1 MFAGWDGPPPTGG
14 TTSGEI
20 TLWDLLAWEP
30 RLTAPVPGTDLDRDV
45 DWVITARAT
54 PPMLP
59 ALRGGELILL
69 PARVFAEVGLPLPL
83 LLNELANQPVA
94 GVVVEEALPQR
105 LPLPVL
111 TTTAITPELEGELNR
126 LLTTRRGD
134 LLRAGN
140 ELERTIAAL
149 NAREAG
155 LPEIVQALS
164 ERVDLPITITTPSGT
179 TLVRSENALVA
190 PPEGRVDP
198 ESGWLRFP
206 LGGGRAISLGPIP
219 PDHQAIA
226 RLLGER
232 LRDALSG
239 AVTRSVANRPRG
251 AAQAAQLNRL
261 LLEAGRDERLAADAV
276 RLGLPTSGRL
286 QVGLSHVATPGV
298 PIQRLLGGAEQILDA
313 GAVDDLP
320 AFVLVNGPEPGRPV
334 TPGTSVPAGWV
345 ALSAPVSSPRELPVA
360 TRQARYI
367 AALLA
372 GGHLTGTVVRFDDDV
387 ALGAYRLLYPF
398 WGTDQIERYVAH
410 YLGALI
416 AEDRR
421 GMLRQTLLAYLASGG
436 SPGDTAIQLGIH
448 RNTLAYR
455 LRQIRDLLPV
465 DPDQAAHRVGLHLAL
480 LGAELPPAPASAS
493 GTAGANPGLSRLNR

>member
-14 TTSGEI
+14 TAPGEI
-20 TLWDLLAWEP
+20 TLRDLLAWEP
-30 RLTAPVPGTDLDRDV
+30 RLTAPVTGTDLGREV

-59 ALRGGELILL
+59 LLRGGELILL
-69 PARVFAEVGLPLPL
+69 PTRVFTEVGLPLPL

-94 GVVVEEALPQR
+94 GVVVEDALPQW
-105 LPLPVL
+105 LPLPAL
-111 TTTAITPELEGELNR
+111 TIAAITPELEGELNR

-134 LLRAGN
+134 LLRASN

-155 LPEIVQALS
+155 LPEIVQALA
-164 ERVDLPITITTPSGT
+164 ERVDLPITITTPAGAI
-179 TLVRSENALVA
+179 LVRSDNAVVA
-190 PPEGRVDP
+190 PPEGRADP

-206 LGGGRAISLGPIP
+206 LGGGRGIWLGPIP

-261 LLEAGRDERLAADAV
+261 LLAAGQDERLTADAV
-276 RLGLPTSGRL
+276 RLGLPASGRL

-298 PIQRLLGGAEQILDA
+298 PIQRLVGPAEHILDA
-313 GAVDDLP
+313 GTVDDLS
-320 AFVLVNGPEPGRPV
+320 AFVLVNGPEPGRPTAPV
-334 TPGTSVPAGWV
+334 TSVPAGWV
-345 ALSAPVSSPRELPVA
+345 ALSAAVTSPRELPAA

-387 ALGAYRLLYPF
+387 ALGAYRLLFPF
-398 WGTDQIERYVAH
+398 WGSAEIDRYVTR
-410 YLGALI
+410 YLGDLMT
-416 AEDRR
+416 EDRR

-436 SPGDTAIQLGIH
+436 SPGDTATQLGIH

-465 DPDQAAHRVGLHLAL
+465 DPDQPAHRAGLHLAL
-480 LGAELPPAPASAS
+480 LAAALPALSSPAAGAPA
-493 GTAGANPGLSRLNR
+493 TTPGSPPLTR